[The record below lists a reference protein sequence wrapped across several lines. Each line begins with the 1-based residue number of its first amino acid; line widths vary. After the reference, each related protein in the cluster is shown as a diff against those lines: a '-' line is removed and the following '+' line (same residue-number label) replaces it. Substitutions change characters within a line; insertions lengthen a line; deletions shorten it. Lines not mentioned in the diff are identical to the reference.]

1 MAVLQADR
9 VELKTMRQLII
20 RTEFILQNNL
30 EDDFVYFLECLLD
43 DPEYQ
48 EFNHEINEDISQFG
62 ITDAEL
68 DQTMQQLFII

>member
-48 EFNHEINEDISQFG
+48 EFNHEINEDIG